1 MKIGVDLG
9 GTNVR
14 AALVDGTTVVRKE
27 KAMHKTVQTFP
38 YETAKDVKILFSED
52 GDMGL
57 YGASVLDEK

>member
-27 KAMHKTVQTFP
+27 KAP
-38 YETAKDVKILFSED
+38 CPAKGTQEEVIEAIAALIEPLVCEGVTSI
-52 GDMGL
+52 GMG
-57 YGASVLDEK
+57 